1 LNRIIETLTKNNPDL
16 AENTKI
22 MLKPPKVERMGS
34 KKTAIINFISLCKQ
48 LDRHPEHVMNFFL
61 EDLGGTSG
69 AIGNSGLVIKTLLN
83 SNNVENLFKKY
94 ISEYVQ
100 CQLCRRQN
108 TELIKDEKMRLWNL
122 HCNSCKSNRSVR
134 TIKGAEKKYSDYEA
148 EQQTLNTTSQPAA
161 TD

>member
-1 LNRIIETLTKNNPDL
+1 
-16 AENTKI
+16 
-22 MLKPPKVERMGS
+22 MGS
-34 KKTAIINFISLCKQ
+34 KKTVIINFISLCKQ

-69 AIGNSGLVIKTLLN
+69 SIGNSGLIIKTVL
-83 SNNVENLFKKY
+83 STSNVENLFKKY
-94 ISEYVQ
+94 ITDYVQ

-134 TIKGAEKKYSDYEA
+134 TIRGAEKKYADYEA
-148 EQQTLNTTSQPAA
+148 ELQ
-161 TD
+161 